1 MYIGKKQILY
11 VLIALLGVLYVANI
25 FLLGSITS
33 TFVVKPVKLDFL
45 VIQAPAEECQGC
57 TDGENIVTR
66 IDATHNIK
74 YTSQTVTPDSTIA
87 QKAIENYAIT
97 SLPAVIIT
105 GDITN
110 QQITGSWKALG
121 AKVNQNNVIIQQI
134 LPFYDI
140 QKKAPIGVVNAILI
154 TDNTCTD
161 CFNEKTYLN
170 IFTQFGIFMND
181 VQTYDISSAKGSN
194 IVSKYGITK
203 VPAVL
208 LSSGAGV
215 YNGFTQAWG
224 EVGTRAD
231 DGWYVFREVQKL
243 GLKYTDIK

>member
-1 MYIGKKQILY
+1 MYIGKQQILY
-11 VLIALLGVLYVANI
+11 VLIALLGVFYVANI
-25 FLLGSITS
+25 FFLGSITN

-57 TDGENIVTR
+57 TDGENVVSR

-74 YTSQTVTPDSTIA
+74 YQTQTVASDSTLA
-87 QKAIENYAIT
+87 QQAIGNYNIT

-110 QQITGSWKALG
+110 KQITSSWKALG
-121 AKVNQNNVIIQQI
+121 AKVNQNNVVIQQI

-140 QKKAPIGVVNAILI
+140 EKKAAIGVVNAILL
-154 TDNTCTD
+154 TDSTCTD

-181 VQTYDISSAKGSN
+181 VQTYDVSSAEGSN
-194 IVSKYGITK
+194 LVRKYGITK
-203 VPAVL
+203 VPAVI

-224 EVGTRAD
+224 EVGTRAE